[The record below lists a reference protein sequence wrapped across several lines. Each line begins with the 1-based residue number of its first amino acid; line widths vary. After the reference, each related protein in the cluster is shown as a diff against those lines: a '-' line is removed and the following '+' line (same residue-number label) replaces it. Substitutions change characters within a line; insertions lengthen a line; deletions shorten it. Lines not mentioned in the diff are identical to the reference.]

1 MSDSESLDTDEELQE
16 SLAKGELKPGL
27 YAIAPHVKKEFI
39 NNTAALKQKLA
50 EMELDLDWVETLTM
64 VNGLAPLTP
73 ELSEQF
79 GDMELQKNRKGT
91 VVMGS
96 NEDPVHHDFKRE
108 MAFYRQAQ
116 AAVLEGIPRLHQL
129 GVVTR
134 RPDDYFAQ
142 MAKSDTHMTK
152 VREKLLTKKVA
163 LERSE
168 KARKLRE
175 LKKFGK
181 KIVEGVAV
189 AITEHGD
196 IAQPILFNRN
206 GEPEHQPADEPTF
219 ATIPPFASGAAHVVA
234 TLERGEEL
242 DDGLIAQAA
251 ISRKESYVPERES
264 TVVTDAFTPSAA
276 CAFDTEQPS
285 DSDYVVLSNFWA
297 GCTRAPPKEDPEYEI
312 WLSNH
317 DCQKNTYRKSGLME
331 VEAAVT
337 LFERSLSRHGLR
349 YSVMLCDGDSRPFN
363 AIQEASVYGYI
374 PVRKEDCVNHVKK
387 RMGTALCN
395 ILNKHKGRGQG
406 SLDFLENTGK
416 QKGPKPAAAG
426 NQPGKGKRLSKSQLK
441 RQYKDKKYGY
451 GGQRKRSKFNTASSS
466 ADVEGFSRKKHNMA
480 PGAGKKRPGK
490 ARRQNMKNKQR
501 RK

>member
-134 RPDDYFAQ
+134 RSDDYFAQ

-181 KIVEGVAV
+181 KVQVEVM
-189 AITEHGD
+189 
-196 IAQPILFNRN
+196 QQR
-206 GEPEHQPADEPTF
+206 Q
-219 ATIPPFASGAAHVVA
+219 
-234 TLERGEEL
+234 
-242 DDGLIAQAA
+242 
-251 ISRKESYVPERES
+251 KEKREM
-264 TVVTDAFTPSAA
+264 
-276 CAFDTEQPS
+276 
-285 DSDYVVLSNFWA
+285 
-297 GCTRAPPKEDPEYEI
+297 
-312 WLSNH
+312 
-317 DCQKNTYRKSGLME
+317 ME
-331 VEAAVT
+331 N
-337 LFERSLSRHGLR
+337 L
-349 YSVMLCDGDSRPFN
+349 
-363 AIQEASVYGYI
+363 
-374 PVRKEDCVNHVKK
+374 KK
-387 RMGTALCN
+387 F
-395 ILNKHKGRGQG
+395 KKGQG

-490 ARRQNMKNKQR
+490 ARRQNMKNKQS

>member
-1 MSDSESLDTDEELQE
+1 MSDSESESLDSDEELQE
-16 SLAKGELKPGL
+16 SLARGELKPGL

-79 GDMELQKNRKGT
+79 GDMQLKKNRKGA
-91 VVMGS
+91 VVLS
-96 NEDPVHHDFKRE
+96 SDEDPVHQDFKRE

-116 AAVLEGIPRLHQL
+116 SAVLEGIPRLHQA

-142 MAKSDTHMTK
+142 MAKSDSHMTK

-181 KIVEGVAV
+181 KVQVEVL
-189 AITEHGD
+189 
-196 IAQPILFNRN
+196 QQR
-206 GEPEHQPADEPTF
+206 Q
-219 ATIPPFASGAAHVVA
+219 
-234 TLERGEEL
+234 
-242 DDGLIAQAA
+242 
-251 ISRKESYVPERES
+251 KEKREM
-264 TVVTDAFTPSAA
+264 
-276 CAFDTEQPS
+276 
-285 DSDYVVLSNFWA
+285 
-297 GCTRAPPKEDPEYEI
+297 
-312 WLSNH
+312 
-317 DCQKNTYRKSGLME
+317 ME
-331 VEAAVT
+331 N
-337 LFERSLSRHGLR
+337 L
-349 YSVMLCDGDSRPFN
+349 
-363 AIQEASVYGYI
+363 
-374 PVRKEDCVNHVKK
+374 KK
-387 RMGTALCN
+387 F
-395 ILNKHKGRGQG
+395 KKGQG
-406 SLDFLENTGK
+406 SLEFLDNSGK
-416 QKGPKPAAAG
+416 RPGGPKPG
-426 NQPGKGKRLSKSQLK
+426 GKGGAQQPRGGKNLTKSQLK

-466 ADVEGFSRKKHNMA
+466 ADVGGFSRKKHNTA
-480 PGAGKKRPGK
+480 PGAGKKQRPGK
-490 ARRQNMKNKQR
+490 GRRQNMKNKQR